1 MDARSDP
8 TPTHLDGSRLS
19 SSLPHQTWFQASY
32 SHPAG
37 HPATTISPQVRFRH
51 GESALDESTLA
62 RRTTAFRQ
70 LNGNPKPLSRRH
82 RETKSIGG
90 RPSTLASQ
98 PVLVRAYPNEADEAQ
113 SSSTMPSASA
123 TQQQRVPELPSVQ
136 DFSIEGILR
145 AIEPEIR
152 STLDTIAEICGRSKL
167 SLANEY
173 GSHIAPFGEIRA
185 PPGGLLTVEEAS
197 ASSERLTDDNI
208 AIVDDDNSLLDGR
221 DYYASST
228 YGLLENLRQTAYA
241 TGYQRSPP
249 YPHEDSSF
257 VQGQP
262 DISGSSTVVHPTS
275 DNDPKSRPSFVTKQF
290 TTKPTPGGRT
300 LLGNAPNSGAKS
312 DAANI
317 VTPAML
323 SEVHV
328 DAPANR
334 SSWPSIPPDT
344 PHSSPILA
352 ASKHPGT
359 GRDGSASVRPS
370 QIDKLSLM
378 ADVQGWLTW
387 LKGIVQ
393 REKPQRANSPE
404 TAETTLRAVLERH
417 AANALRTHEQA
428 VAVTTG

>member
-1 MDARSDP
+1 MDARSDL
-8 TPTHLDGSRLS
+8 TPTHPDGPRLS
-19 SSLPHQTWFQASY
+19 SSLPHQNWFQASY

-37 HPATTISPQVRFRH
+37 PPAASISPQVRFRH
-51 GESALDESTLA
+51 GGSALDESTLA

-70 LNGNPKPLSRRH
+70 LNGNSKPLSRRH

-98 PVLVRAYPNEADEAQ
+98 PVLVRAYPDAADEAQ

-152 STLDTIAEICGRSKL
+152 STLDSIAEICGRSRL

-197 ASSERLTDDNI
+197 ASSERLTDDNV

-221 DYYASST
+221 DYYATST

-241 TGYQRSPP
+241 TGYQRSPH
-249 YPHEDSSF
+249 YLHEDSSS
-257 VQGQP
+257 VQAQP
-262 DISGSSTVVHPTS
+262 DMSGSSTVVHPTS
-275 DNDPKSRPSFVTKQF
+275 DNDPKSRSSFVTKQF
-290 TTKPTPGGRT
+290 TTKPKPGSRA
-300 LLGNAPNSGAKS
+300 LLGNAQSGAKG

-334 SSWPSIPPDT
+334 SSWPSVPPDT
-344 PHSSPILA
+344 SHGSPNLA
-352 ASKHPGT
+352 ASNYPGT
-359 GRDGSASVRPS
+359 SRNGSASVQPS
-370 QIDKLSLM
+370 RVDKLSLM
-378 ADVQGWLTW
+378 ADVQGWLAW

-393 REKPQRANSPE
+393 REKPQRASSPE

-417 AANALRTHEQA
+417 AANVLRTHEQA